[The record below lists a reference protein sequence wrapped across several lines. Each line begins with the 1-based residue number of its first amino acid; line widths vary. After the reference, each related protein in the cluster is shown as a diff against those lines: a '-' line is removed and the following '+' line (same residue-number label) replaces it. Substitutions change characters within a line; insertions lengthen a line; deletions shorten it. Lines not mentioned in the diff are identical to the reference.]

1 VILAMPETMDF
12 IPQTRFEPQGSSGSF
27 VKTTLL
33 PGMLVLVIILAGTAT
48 GWFFSQG
55 KTSIPVNGQIGEKLA
70 VAPGGESGG
79 REAGLDDVKTFRD
92 RAEGTLKYGGIDS
105 EGTHHLERPGGTSQ
119 SVYLTSSVVDLDQFV
134 DKKVEVWGETIGAK
148 KAGWLMDVGKIK
160 ILE

>member
-1 VILAMPETMDF
+1 MVVGKKNGIVILAMPETMDF

-92 RAEGTLKYGGIDS
+92 RAEGTLKYGGVYC
-105 EGTHHLERPGGTSQ
+105 EGKHYLVRDGGANQ
-119 SVYLTSSVVDLDQFV
+119 RVYLSSFFFVFFQFFF
-134 DKKVEVWGETIGAK
+134 
-148 KAGWLMDVGKIK
+148 
-160 ILE
+160 